1 MKGVIPIISIILI
14 LIIVTI
20 LASLMWTWIFGL
32 TTDITEEGETSI
44 SHLSE
49 RLSSCI
55 LLDSINHNTIYI
67 RNCGQGVITNDTL
80 NIFIDGKEFNF
91 SMTPES
97 IEQGEL
103 ATITMPI
110 WGMSIG
116 DHTLKIVN
124 PKTELVKRIEAELH
138 DSAVLTLDFDEGEGD
153 TVYDKS
159 GYDNDGTIIDNE
171 GDQWTVGKYGS
182 ALNFDGV
189 DDYVDLG
196 SNAIVSNQAKF
207 TVSLWFKTTSSNWEN
222 MYGEGN
228 TGSGVDYSLVCTS
241 ASKLWGCV
249 FGGSVYSCLESVQS
263 VDDGEWHHVAYV
275 KRASNDY
282 ELYLDGASVDTDT
295 TDVSTPTID
304 NVRIGSINIGGTDD
318 FFNGAIDSVRIYNKV
333 LTPNEILI
341 LKKK

>member
-124 PKTELVKRIEAELH
+124 PKTETTARFEAELP
-138 DSAVLTLDFDEGEGD
+138 DSAVLALDFEEGSG
-153 TVYDKS
+153 TIAYDSSKY
-159 GYDNDGTIIDNE
+159 GNDGTIYGATWID
-171 GDQWTVGKYGS
+171 GKFGR
-182 ALNFDGV
+182 ALDLDGISS
-189 DDYVDLG
+189 DYVEIPDSPSLDF
-196 SNAIVSNQAKF
+196 NRI
-207 TVSLWFKTTSSNWEN
+207 TVSAWVRFAKLGDFGMIANKKFAWRMIKMDSGNGNRVRTDIYISSTNYQKN
-222 MYGEGN
+222 SDTVN
-228 TGSGVDYSLVCTS
+228 LLNDNN
-241 ASKLWGCV
+241 
-249 FGGSVYSCLESVQS
+249 
-263 VDDGEWHHVAYV
+263 WHHVALTFDGSRTMIYIDGTPDGTLSISGNIDTNTEKV
-275 KRASNDY
+275 IIGK
-282 ELYLDGASVDTDT
+282 ELPNAYHMNAT
-295 TDVSTPTID
+295 
-304 NVRIGSINIGGTDD
+304 
-318 FFNGAIDSVRIYNKV
+318 IDSVRIYNEA
-333 LTPNEILI
+333 LTPDETVI
-341 LKKK
+341 LKIK